1 MKRMNVRR
9 FLQLSIIVTSFSSL
23 LWIEPVGASVHNLMK
38 PVYHVYIDGENIG
51 TVDSRAVLDKNIEE
65 LKDEKDI
72 DGIELSVE
80 NDVEVVTER
89 LFKPPYDNKEALEQL
104 EEEITFIGEGYSLSF
119 NDEQVGSFSSEKE
132 AKDALWSYAKPFLSD
147 EKVKEIEKTVKSM
160 EDSDQEFHPVEAVE
174 FSNPFEIEKVEVHP
188 NDVVSEEKG
197 VSLLANGYKA
207 ESEYEVEKNQSLNEI
222 AKEFKMKKEELM
234 NRNNL
239 SNNDEIEKGDQL
251 KVLQEKE
258 FATVLET
265 IEVEK
270 SEEIDFEVI
279 KKKSSKLLK
288 GEEKVKQD
296 GEKGKKLVTY
306 SKEYENGQIVEE
318 DVVKEDVTKK
328 PISKEIVIGTKEISS
343 KGTGTFGWPAV
354 GGTITSKQ
362 GERWGS
368 YHKGIDIAG
377 VTDKTIKT
385 VDNGKVTAAG
395 TRSGYGKQVTVSHN
409 NGMKTTYSHLASIS
423 VSKGDTVQKGDKI
436 GVMGTTG
443 KSTGI
448 HLHFEV
454 YKNGQLE
461 NPMDY
466 LKK

>member
-9 FLQLSIIVTSFSSL
+9 FLQLSVIITSFSSL

-38 PVYHVYIDGENIG
+38 PVYHVYIDGENVG

-65 LKDEKDI
+65 LKDEKDV

-119 NDEQVGSFSSEKE
+119 DEEQVGTFSSEEE
-132 AKDALWSYAKPFLSD
+132 AMDALWSYAKPFLSD

-160 EDSDQEFHPVEAVE
+160 EDSDEGIHPVEAVD
-174 FSNPFEIEKVEVHP
+174 FSGPFEIEKVEVHP
-188 NDVVSEEKG
+188 SEIVSKEKG
-197 VSLLANGYKA
+197 VSLLANGYK
-207 ESEYEVEKNQSLNEI
+207 EETEYEVEKNQSLNEI
-222 AKEFKMKKEELM
+222 AEEFKMEKEELLD
-234 NRNNL
+234 RNNL
-239 SNNDEIEKGDQL
+239 SNDDEIKKGDQL

-270 SEEIDFEVI
+270 AEEVDFEVI
-279 KKKSSKLLK
+279 KKKSGKLPK

-306 SKEYENGQIVEE
+306 SKEYENGQVVEE
-318 DVVKEDVTKK
+318 EVVKEDVTKK
-328 PISKEIVIGTKEISS
+328 PVAKEIVIGTKEISS

-377 VTDKTIKT
+377 VTDKTIRT

-395 TRSGYGKQVTVSHN
+395 TRSGYGNQVTVSHN

-454 YKNGQLE
+454 YKNGELE

>member
-51 TVDSRAVLDKNIEE
+51 TIDSRAALDKNIEE
-65 LKDEKDI
+65 LKTEKSSE
-72 DGIELSVE
+72 GIELSVE

-89 LFKPPYDNKEALEQL
+89 LFKPTYDNKEALDQL
-104 EEEITFIGEGYSLSF
+104 DEEISFIGEGYSLSF
-119 NDEQVGSFSSEKE
+119 DGEQVGRFTSEKE
-132 AKDALWSYAKPFLSD
+132 AMDALWTYAKPFLSD

-160 EDSDQEFHPVEAVE
+160 GDSNEAFHPVEAVD
-174 FSNPFEIEKVEVHP
+174 FSTPFTIEKVEVHP
-188 NDVVSEEKG
+188 KDIMSKENG
-197 VSLLANGYKA
+197 VSRLQDGY
-207 ESEYEVEKNQSLNEI
+207 EEETEYEVDEKQSLKEI
-222 AKEFKMKKEELM
+222 ADEVEMEKEELLD
-234 NRNNL
+234 RNNL
-239 SNNDEIEKGDQL
+239 SNDDEIKKGDQL
-251 KVLQEKE
+251 NVLQQKK
-258 FATVLET
+258 FTTVLET

-270 SEEIDFEVI
+270 TEEIDYKVI
-279 KKKSSKLLK
+279 KKKSSELLK
-288 GEEKVKQD
+288 DEEKVKRD

-306 SKEYENGQIVEE
+306 SKEYENGEVVEN
-318 DVVKEDVTKK
+318 DVVKEEVTKE
-328 PISKEIVIGTKEISS
+328 PVAKEVVIGTKEISS

-368 YHKGIDIAG
+368 FHKGIDIAG
-377 VTDKTIKT
+377 VKDKTIRSA
-385 VDNGKVTAAG
+385 DNGKVTAAG
-395 TRSGYGKQVTVSHN
+395 KRSGYGNQVTVSHN

-423 VSKGDTVQKGDKI
+423 VSVGDTVQKGEKI

-443 KSTGI
+443 DSTGI

-454 YKNGQLE
+454 YKNGKLE